1 MAGRTTCMVMPAA
14 GFIIITILL
23 AASTTAMADDSTP
36 IPADGSQ
43 VGSWFDNNVKPLA
56 ERKGVLDAALVTAE
70 DGPKLIKVMKDGS
83 GNFKTLTD
91 AINSI
96 PERNTKRVIVYIG
109 GGVYNEKIK
118 IPQNK
123 PFVTL
128 YGSPKNM
135 PTLMFDGTAQK
146 YGTVYSGTLT
156 VESDYFRAANIIV
169 TNSAPE
175 PDGIR
180 SGAQAVAL
188 QISGDKAAFY
198 NCKFIGFQDTL
209 YDYKGLHFFK
219 DCYIQGTVDFI
230 FGKGK
235 SLYLNTE
242 IHVLERNITV
252 VTAQQRDASEDNGF
266 SFVHCKITG
275 TTCVKGTYLGRAWGS
290 SPTVVFAYTDM
301 ANVVHPE
308 RWNDFGH
315 PERSNN
321 MFYGEFQNSGQGSN
335 ISGQARYTKKLSD
348 AEAKSFLSLGY
359 IQGSKWLLPHLNT
372 RSRHS
377 IV

>member
-1 MAGRTTCMVMPAA
+1 MAGKMMHAA

-23 AASTTAMADDSTP
+23 AGSTPAVANDSTP

-43 VGSWFDNNVKPLA
+43 VGSWFDNNVKPLT
-56 ERKGVLDAALVTAE
+56 ERKGTLDAAIVTAE

-83 GNFKTLTD
+83 GNFKTLTE

-96 PERNTKRVIVYIG
+96 PERNTKRVVVYIG

-128 YGSPKNM
+128 YGSPNNM
-135 PTLMFDGTAQK
+135 PNLTFDGTAQK
-146 YGTVYSGTLT
+146 YGTVYSGTLI

-169 TNSAPE
+169 T

-180 SGAQAVAL
+180 PDAQAVAL
-188 QISGDKAAFY
+188 QISGDKASFY
-198 NCKFIGFQDTL
+198 NCKFFGFQDTL

-235 SLYLNTE
+235 SLYLS
-242 IHVLERNITV
+242 
-252 VTAQQRDASEDNGF
+252 ASEDNEF

-275 TTCVKGTYLGRAWGS
+275 TTYVRGTYLGRAWGS

-301 ANVVHPE
+301 ADVVHPE
-308 RWNDFGH
+308 RWSDFGH
-315 PERSNN
+315 PERS
-321 MFYGEFQNSGQGSN
+321 
-335 ISGQARYTKKLSD
+335 K
-348 AEAKSFLSLGY
+348 
-359 IQGSKWLLPHLNT
+359 
-372 RSRHS
+372 
-377 IV
+377 